1 MVLEEQQAAGMG
13 SVRAVRLL
21 SSPTSLTTLITGS
34 PYNPLVFIGPKI
46 DYTFFLRINYNQ
58 QTGVQTYVMTG
69 VHDGF
74 PAYQLDLN
82 GVTVWDYD
90 PIDHGETPL
99 SLIGSG
105 EWDILGNTVAG
116 VVP

>member
-1 MVLEEQQAAGMG
+1 MG
-13 SVRAVRLL
+13 SVRAVRFL
-21 SSPTSLTTLITGS
+21 SSLTSLTTLITGS
-34 PYNPLVFIGPKI
+34 PYNPLVLIGPNI
-46 DYTFFLRINYNQ
+46 DYSFFLRINYNK

-82 GVTVWDYD
+82 GVTVWSYD

-99 SLIGSG
+99 SLIGTG